1 MKLTVDLESD
11 SLYFIICDT
20 DIVESEEV
28 APGVILD
35 YDEKGDVVAL
45 EILDIKEKYTVE
57 DISTVEVEIPT
68 VIED

>member
-20 DIVESEEV
+20 EVVESEEV

-35 YDEKGDVVAL
+35 HEEKGECCCSKDTRYQRK
-45 EILDIKEKYTVE
+45 IYC
-57 DISTVEVEIPT
+57 
-68 VIED
+68 

>member
-1 MKLTVDLESD
+1 MKLTVDLESG

-20 DIVESEEV
+20 EVVESEEI

-35 YDEKGDVVAL
+35 HDEKGDVVAL

-57 DISTVEVEIPT
+57 QISSIDLEMPT
-68 VIED
+68 VVED